1 MHRFPTE
8 RARLKVR
15 NPTGDVTVETA
26 DVAEATVEL
35 VAISD
40 TDATRSAIENA
51 TVEARGDEIVVEIAT
66 GRSWSISIGNWG
78 FGSSQEVGVRITCP
92 HGSDLACDTASADI
106 RVSGRLGEAR
116 IRTASGDTSL
126 EQVAGKLELR
136 SASGDLRVESVGG
149 RCSLQT
155 VSGDVELGRADD
167 GVSVNSVSGDVDLGE
182 IVGDLT
188 VSSISGDQ
196 TIRAAGPGDVQ
207 LKSVSGDVDVAMRR
221 GLRLRLDVNSVSGSI
236 DSDLEVSDAPTG
248 GGGPESGL
256 RVRTV
261 SGDVR
266 ISRAAGAV
274 V

>member
-8 RARLKVR
+8 HAQLKVR
-15 NPTGDVTVETA
+15 NPSGDVTVETG

-35 VAISD
+35 VPLND
-40 TDATRSAIENA
+40 TDATRSAIEKA
-51 TVEARGDEIVVEIAT
+51 TVDARGDEIVVELAG
-66 GRSWSISIGNWG
+66 GRGWSISIGNWG
-78 FGSSQEVGVRITCP
+78 FGSAQVSVRITCP

-106 RVSGRLGEAR
+106 RVTGKLGEAR

-126 EQVAGKLELR
+126 EEVDGALELK
-136 SASGDLRVESVGG
+136 SASGDVRVESVAG
-149 RCSLQT
+149 RCTLNT
-155 VSGDVELGRADD
+155 VSGDIELETAMA
-167 GVSVNSVSGDVDLGE
+167 GVSANSVSGDVELGE

-188 VSSISGDQ
+188 VSSVSGDQ
-196 TIRAAGPGDVQ
+196 SIRAAGPGDVA
-207 LKSVSGDVDVAMRR
+207 LKAVSGDVDVAIRR
-221 GLRLRLDVNSVSGSI
+221 GLRVRLDVNSVSGSI
-236 DSDLEVSDAPTG
+236 GSELEVSDAPTG
-248 GGGPESGL
+248 GDGPEAGL